1 MINCFDPVISEH
13 DIKSVVECLEGG
25 KLVFGQ
31 YVVEFEERFG
41 SLSKKE
47 FNLGLSS
54 ASAAAFALFAYFREF
69 HGVCDVYTSSLS
81 FVSPAQAAKMHGH
94 NIIFVDIDRDLLF
107 DVEDYKQKRAKYG
120 KNNTSI
126 LMPVLYGGVSNLNT
140 NSVRLWGDEIL
151 VVDSAHCLTPTIDYD
166 YGLFSFY
173 PSKPIIMANGGI
185 LLKDRRWVSD
195 VAKRRENLGKIKKH
209 FIPRIGRM
217 LSHGAN
223 SSVYLG
229 TIILHKDCS
238 NKGFRNFLKNLDV
251 QATYHYPLIHKMKTF
266 NCYNDDLKNT
276 DFYEN
281 RIVNIPIHQNL
292 SSADVEKITESI
304 NKYDR

>member
-185 LLKDRRWVSD
+185 LWQITSEGIEVLVVLNEAILMTLYKMD
-195 VAKRRENLGKIKKH
+195 
-209 FIPRIGRM
+209 
-217 LSHGAN
+217 LSF
-223 SSVYLG
+223 
-229 TIILHKDCS
+229 T
-238 NKGFRNFLKNLDV
+238 
-251 QATYHYPLIHKMKTF
+251 
-266 NCYNDDLKNT
+266 
-276 DFYEN
+276 
-281 RIVNIPIHQNL
+281 
-292 SSADVEKITESI
+292 
-304 NKYDR
+304 